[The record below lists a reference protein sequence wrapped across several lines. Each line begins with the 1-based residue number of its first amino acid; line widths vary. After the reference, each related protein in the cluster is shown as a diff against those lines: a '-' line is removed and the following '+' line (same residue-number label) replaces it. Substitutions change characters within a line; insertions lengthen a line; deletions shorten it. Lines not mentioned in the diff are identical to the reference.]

1 MSYPITSSSLF
12 GFSYS
17 FFPLLDS
24 LFCFFTSIPFFPSP
38 KSLSVF
44 SLFSMH
50 LFLSLLISYPSLVLS
65 LFVRVEHEHHYYM
78 FKHLTKGKIHLQ
90 LLQSY
95 AQEHGKAFTI
105 TLKQSD
111 TENSRGWFLFS
122 FMNDQTKAG
131 TQITEYSDSHSI

>member
-12 GFSYS
+12 DFSSS

-24 LFCFFTSIPFFPSP
+24 LFCFFTSIPFFP
-38 KSLSVF
+38 LLNHSVF

-50 LFLSLLISYPSLVLS
+50 LFFSLLISYPSLVLS
-65 LFVRVEHEHHYYM
+65 LFVRVEHEHHYSM
-78 FKHLTKGKIHLQ
+78 FKHLTNGKIHLQ

-111 TENSRGWFLFS
+111 TENSRECFFI
-122 FMNDQTKAG
+122 FFY
-131 TQITEYSDSHSI
+131 E